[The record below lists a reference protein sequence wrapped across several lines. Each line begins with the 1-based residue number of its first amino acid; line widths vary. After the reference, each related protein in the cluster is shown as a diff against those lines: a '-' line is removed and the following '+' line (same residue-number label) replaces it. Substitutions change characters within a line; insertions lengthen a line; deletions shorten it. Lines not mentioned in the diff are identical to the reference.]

1 MSESEKKRPSHR
13 VSFARIERGN
23 DGENRLGK
31 AREIGAIWPRD
42 GKDGEG
48 ILRFDHT
55 PEEQGVYF
63 VRDLS
68 AARDAPGDAPKEERA
83 STRTRSRDSGR
94 ER

>member
-1 MSESEKKRPSHR
+1 MSERETKRPSHR
-13 VSFARIERGN
+13 ISFAAFEEDRDGKSKLGN
-23 DGENRLGK
+23 

-55 PEEQGVYF
+55 PTEKGVYF
-63 VRDLS
+63 VREANVPPDD
-68 AARDAPGDAPKEERA
+68 RP
-83 STRTRSRDSGR
+83 RTRRRDSER

>member
-1 MSESEKKRPSHR
+1 MSEPEKKRPSHR
-13 VSFARIERGN
+13 ISFAAFEQGRNGQNKLGN
-23 DGENRLGK
+23 

-42 GKDGEG
+42 GKEGEG

-55 PEEQGVYF
+55 PQQEGVYF

-68 AARDAPGDAPKEERA
+68 AARDAPKEERTT
-83 STRTRSRDSGR
+83 TRTRSRDSGR

>member
-1 MSESEKKRPSHR
+1 MSDQDKKRPSHR
-13 VSFARIERGN
+13 ISFARIERGR
-23 DGENRLGK
+23 DGENKLGN

-63 VRDLS
+63 VRAL
-68 AARDAPGDAPKEERA
+68 DAQRDAPKEERA
-83 STRTRSRDSGR
+83 SSRKRDTGR